1 MKDLHSGMTALVALA
16 AATLSDDN
24 TPPTIDLQ
32 GYNAAEVVLL
42 VGVGGITFT
51 GANKVEFKLT
61 HSDDDATYEAVTA
74 ADVLGVDAVADGG
87 IVKALTAEHAAAAA
101 YRFGYVGGKRY
112 LKLLADFSG
121 THGTGTPMAAVV
133 LWRSMTQSQGVWPWG
148 PNASSSSRARRI
160 S

>member
-1 MKDLHSGMTALVALA
+1 MKDLHSGMTALVAIA

-32 GYNAAEVVLL
+32 GYNAAEVVLA

-121 THGTGTPMAAVV
+121 THGTGTPIAAVV
-133 LWRSMTQSQGVWPWG
+133 LAGEGHDNPQADQ
-148 PNASSSSRARRI
+148 A
-160 S
+160 